1 MYKINRT
8 AYMIIHNF
16 SSHEHKLTFQ
26 AVSGRFATKLF
37 RFKSC
42 QVVSIQKKSKS
53 ESIRYTYSVDSL
65 HIRPKHKCRLAT
77 ETYKIFLDTNLVMI
91 NTVKASDFLEDKLRS
106 RSVQTKIVTIL

>member
-1 MYKINRT
+1 MNISLLFRRCPVVLLQSCF
-8 AYMIIHNF
+8 A
-16 SSHEHKLTFQ
+16 SSHVK
-26 AVSGRFATKLF
+26 SF
-37 RFKSC
+37 RYK
-42 QVVSIQKKSKS
+42 KKSKS